1 MYKYDKLYNDEEL
14 TPFLVDKTYHFTQG
28 NITGIQYSID
38 YQDIFA
44 YTQEGQVYTLDIPA
58 ETFVEDDEDENENNK
73 NAKKRDN
80 LIKCTHTKV
89 VQYFTSGVIFVKELK
104 TQDVLVA
111 ISVNGECQLWNTKE
125 SNYS

>member
-28 NITGIQYSID
+28 N
-38 YQDIFA
+38 
-44 YTQEGQVYTLDIPA
+44 IPA

-111 ISVNGECQLWNTKE
+111 ISANGECQLWNTKE
-125 SNYS
+125 SIYS